1 MFWESFKYSFHR
13 LMDLLATENSLRAE
27 MKHLERTITELEA
40 TNQVWDGKMR
50 PIWQSFVMSV
60 TYHAWYI

>member
-1 MFWESFKYSFHR
+1 
-13 LMDLLATENSLRAE
+13 MDLLATENSLRAE

-40 TNQVWDGKMR
+40 TNQVWDGRMR